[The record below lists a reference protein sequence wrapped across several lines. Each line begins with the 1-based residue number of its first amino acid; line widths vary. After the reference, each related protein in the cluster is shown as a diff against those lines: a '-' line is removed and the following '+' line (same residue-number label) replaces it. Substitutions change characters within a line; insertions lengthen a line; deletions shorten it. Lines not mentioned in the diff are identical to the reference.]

1 MTKYK
6 TNLSSEEIMS
16 EKMRI
21 VMNYDL
27 DRIKR
32 SLKMYEEHLAYMRVY
47 QKKVSNDP
55 VKAERRRDLN
65 REKSKLRMRDIRAE
79 AKEKKLLLSMN
90 EDQRKT
96 YFIKKELKNLE
107 EKEKQ
112 EKMSLLEEQIAQEQE
127 EEEEEEFNDLD

>member
-6 TNLSSEEIMS
+6 TDLSKEEIMS

-21 VMNYDL
+21 VMSYDL

-55 VKAERRRDLN
+55 VKVERRRENN
-65 REKSKLRMRDIRAE
+65 RETSKLRMRKVRAE
-79 AKEKKLLLSMN
+79 AKEKKLLLSMD

-96 YFIKKELKNLE
+96 YFIKKELIELE

-112 EKMSLLEEQIAQEQE
+112 EKMRLLEEQIAQ
-127 EEEEEEFNDLD
+127 EEEEEFNDLD

>member
-6 TNLSSEEIMS
+6 TNLSSEEIMN
-16 EKMRI
+16 EKMKI
-21 VMNYDL
+21 VMSYDL

-32 SLKMYEEHLAYMRVY
+32 SIKMYEEHLAYMRVY
-47 QKKVSNDP
+47 QKKVGNDP
-55 VKAERRRDLN
+55 IKAERRRELN

-112 EKMSLLEEQIAQEQE
+112 EKMRLLEEQIAQEEE